1 MKTLP
6 CRGEGGGVG
15 ETPLE
20 LGRME
25 GGGGVKETPLE
36 LDRMERVGWGDPTGA
51 WQDGISVV
59 SAPFLLL

>member
-25 GGGGVKETPLE
+25 GGGGSRGVRHT
-36 LDRMERVGWGDPTGA
+36 
-51 WQDGISVV
+51 
-59 SAPFLLL
+59 